1 MRPAD
6 GRGRRLA
13 QAEVTHLP
21 LPYQL
26 RHRADGLFNG
36 DVWIDTVLVVEVDV
50 IDPQPSERAVAGLA
64 HVLRPAVYAPSP
76 LTVRAAHEAELRGH
90 PHFVT
95 PAADRLADQLL
106 VGERAV
112 GVRRVEKIDPQF
124 QGPVDGRDGLGFVG
138 GPVGIAHTH
147 AAESHRGDG
156 QTLLAESSR
165 LHVLPPREA
174 CSLSVVIS

>member
-1 MRPAD
+1 M
-6 GRGRRLA
+6 L
-13 QAEVTHLP
+13 V
-21 LPYQL
+21 
-26 RHRADGLFNG
+26 
-36 DVWIDTVLVVEVDV
+36 IDVDV
-50 IDPQPSERAVAGLA
+50 VNPQPSERAFAGLA
-64 HVLRPAVYAPSP
+64 YVLRPAVDALPA
-76 LTVRAAHEAELRGH
+76 VIRAAHEAELRGH
-90 PHFVT
+90 SHFVT

-112 GVRRVEKIDPQF
+112 GVRRVEKINPQF
-124 QGPVDGRDGLGFVG
+124 QGPMDGRDGLGFVG

>member
-1 MRPAD
+1 M
-6 GRGRRLA
+6 
-13 QAEVTHLP
+13 LP
-21 LPYQL
+21 L
-26 RHRADGLFNG
+26 
-36 DVWIDTVLVVEVDV
+36 
-50 IDPQPSERAVAGLA
+50 
-64 HVLRPAVYAPSP
+64 P
-76 LTVRAAHEAELRGH
+76 LTVRATHEAELRGH

-124 QGPVDGRDGLGFVG
+124 QGPMDGRDGLGFVG

-174 CSLSVVIS
+174 CLSPS

>member
-1 MRPAD
+1 M
-6 GRGRRLA
+6 L
-13 QAEVTHLP
+13 V
-21 LPYQL
+21 
-26 RHRADGLFNG
+26 
-36 DVWIDTVLVVEVDV
+36 IDVDV
-50 IDPQPSERAVAGLA
+50 INPQPSERAVAGLA
-64 HVLRPAVYAPSP
+64 DVLRPAVDAPSS

-112 GVRRVEKIDPQF
+112 GVRRVEKINPQF

-138 GPVGIAHTH
+138 RPVGIAHTH
-147 AAESHRGDG
+147 AAESHRGDD

-174 CSLSVVIS
+174 CSLTVVMDFSQLSPPR